1 MSTVARFFIMQ
12 IIATNL
18 CIWLLTVILEATEE
32 ISHHDYEGLHSKILF
47 KCTQGFYLSVALV
60 LHTELQAMSGAIL
73 AQGVVEGNYGLHC
86 HLNNKSILKIIS
98 VKKTIIDSCTEKL
111 ILKSDFQLRHWDWL
125 IKYQFTA

>member
-1 MSTVARFFIMQ
+1 MAVSTMARFFIMQ

-32 ISHHDYEGLHSKILF
+32 IGHHDYEGLHSKILF

-98 VKKTIIDSCTEKL
+98 VENNNN
-111 ILKSDFQLRHWDWL
+111 
-125 IKYQFTA
+125 